1 MRMNKRASF
10 KHTVY
15 IITPILGLVAIV
27 LFVFAILCKEEDVD
41 YPKETSNVRVYIN
54 QNDSSITRIQDEII
68 MIRSIFEQFD
78 IDSISSS
85 IIHTIYNE
93 SIISIEAIDE

>member
-1 MRMNKRASF
+1 MSINKRSSF
-10 KHTVY
+10 KQIVY
-15 IITPILGLVAIV
+15 IFTPILVFVAIV
-27 LFVFAILCKEEDVD
+27 LFVFAVLCKEEDID
-41 YPKETSNVRVYIN
+41 YPKETNNVRVYIN

-68 MIRSIFEQFD
+68 MIRSIIEQFD

-93 SIISIEAIDE
+93 STISIETIDE